1 MRCGDGILD
10 IRHRHPIRIRKS
22 REYCICGVLMGA
34 AALVFLGL
42 EQELGPACGCEAL
55 VLCGKGELLAGVDGL
70 VLVVC
75 VPEWQACELVLV
87 VCVLEWQ
94 ACELVQ
100 KVYVLELPVYVLVLK
115 VCVQNLQ
122 AYVLVFLSDHNDF
135 RYRDHSFCGSFS
147 IHLRHHHD
155 LFL

>member
-75 VPEWQACELVLV
+75 VPEWQACELV
-87 VCVLEWQ
+87 
-94 ACELVQ
+94 Q